1 MWSRIIK
8 YKIQNTNTEEKIG
21 IRTLKLVRICLVISL
36 FSNGCSFKNVEIKR
50 VANKL
55 SNPFQKLQVD
65 WNEELS
71 PKIDKWF
78 EELYATTRF
87 NGGLLVAKNGKVI
100 YENTYGY
107 ANFKRQ
113 DTLTLNHS
121 FQIGSI
127 SKPFTAIAIMILK
140 ERGLL
145 DYTDKVTKHIAGFPY
160 PEITIWQLLTHRS
173 GLSNY
178 NYFCDEFTDKET
190 IINNNN
196 VLKLMIDTVP
206 APYFHPNERFDYC
219 NTNYA
224 ILASIV
230 EKVAKVPF
238 VDFMKKEVFEKAG
251 MKSTWV
257 FVNGKQIRRP
267 FKTTGYHYQWE
278 EALPTYQDAVVGDK
292 NVYTTL
298 ADLWHWNIALE
309 NNKLLKKE
317 TLEEAFQPT
326 SFEKESNENYGYGW
340 RLKTMIDSSK
350 LVYHGGWW
358 RGFNA
363 LFIKDTKN
371 DAVVILFSNVR
382 TRAIYAKYPEL
393 LGIIDPLRYHKQ
405 LEADSLYLQQKP
417 GIDSLSLK
425 KNEKHDEVQKTEL

>member
-1 MWSRIIK
+1 MLSRRYLVMFRILIFSLVLTLIK
-8 YKIQNTNTEEKIG
+8 A
-21 IRTLKLVRICLVISL
+21 
-36 FSNGCSFKNVEIKR
+36 CSFKNIEAKMEAIR
-50 VANKL
+50 L

-65 WNEELS
+65 WDDNLS
-71 PKIDKWF
+71 PKIDTWF
-78 EELYATTRF
+78 KELYTNTRF

-107 ANFKRQ
+107 ANFKKQ

-121 FQIGSI
+121 FQIGSV

-145 DYTDKVTKHIAGFPY
+145 DYSDKVTKHLIGFTY

-190 IINNNN
+190 IVNNND
-196 VLKLMIDTVP
+196 VLKLIIDTVP

-219 NTNYA
+219 NTNYV

-230 EKVAKVPF
+230 EKVAKVSF
-238 VDFMKKEVFEKAG
+238 VDFMKKEVFQKAG
-251 MKSTWV
+251 MKSTWI
-257 FVNGKQIRRP
+257 FVNGKQFRRP
-267 FKTTGYHYQWE
+267 FKTIGYHYQWE

-298 ADLWHWNIALE
+298 ADLWHWNKALE

-317 TLEEAFQPT
+317 TLEEAFQPA
-326 SFEKESNENYGYGW
+326 SFEKETNENYGYGW

-363 LFIKDTKN
+363 LFIKDKKN

-393 LGIIDPLRYHKQ
+393 LGIIDPLRYEKQ
-405 LEADSLYLQQKP
+405 HEADSLYMLQKKLQESVVAKP
-417 GIDSLSLK
+417 QS
-425 KNEKHDEVQKTEL
+425 